1 MAKAPPKRGFRAPSL
16 SVDPQKYPNL
26 SINPALERALRIR
39 QELQKGRPRDEAVAL
54 ADQAMGR
61 LGKPASVPAKGRP
74 KPVGRPASG
83 PRPDGQAAAPRR
95 KPAAATMPGKRRR

>member
-1 MAKAPPKRGFRAPSL
+1 MAKAQPKRDFRPPAL

-61 LGKPASVPAKGRP
+61 IGKGAPAKGRP
-74 KPVGRPASG
+74 KPVSRPANG
-83 PRPDGQAAAPRR
+83 PRPGGQAAAPRR
-95 KPAAATMPGKRRR
+95 KPAAAMPAAKRRRS